1 MKKLFRILVI
11 AFFILSQIAMLDA
24 QEGLFVKFSLGSGY
38 TREYSNINT
47 SGLSIA
53 TKNHAIGWGISDK
66 FAVQIGEFGGLNKLK
81 VGEYNYINLDAVGL
95 GFSYRTPQDIKISVL
110 GAYSKVSFA
119 KEWSEPFGDDGGTGY
134 GINMSIDKEW
144 FVAKRWGLRIGP
156 QLFWLKTIETDYTF
170 LNVSINGS
178 VVFYLTPVG

>member
-1 MKKLFRILVI
+1 MKNVFRKLVI
-11 AFFILSQIAMLDA
+11 AFFILSQISMLDA
-24 QEGLFVKFSLGSGY
+24 QEGLFVKFSLGPGY
-38 TREYSNINT
+38 TREYSNIND

-53 TKNHAIGWGISDK
+53 TKNHAIGWGITEK
-66 FAVQIGEFGGLNKLK
+66 FAVQIGEFGGLNKVK

-110 GAYSKVSFA
+110 GALSKVSLA

-156 QLFWLKTIETDYTF
+156 QLFWLKIIETDYTF
-170 LNVSINGS
+170 SNVSINGS